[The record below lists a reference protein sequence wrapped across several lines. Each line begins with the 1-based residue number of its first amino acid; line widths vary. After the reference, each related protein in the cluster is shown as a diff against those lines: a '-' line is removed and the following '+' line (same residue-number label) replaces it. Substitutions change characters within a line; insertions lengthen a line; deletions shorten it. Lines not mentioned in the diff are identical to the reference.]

1 MVQFQV
7 DPLVEA
13 LNHFYDPMVE
23 PLDCKLFSPLHSQ
36 IEAERAPW
44 MFYHVE
50 NSFSGVE
57 FEHGTNE
64 NDAYISNFLDSI
76 LNKSDDNYSN
86 DSCSQKNSTIECEP
100 LKAMAFGK
108 DGGSC
113 SESDAEVAQVLVSRS
128 KLVTYCS
135 HILTSFHIQHC
146 SASRFIQMSHNAL

>member
-44 MFYHVE
+44 MFDHIG

-64 NDAYISNFLDSI
+64 NDVYISDFLDSI
-76 LNKSDDNYSN
+76 LKNSEDYCSDDSG
-86 DSCSQKNSTIECEP
+86 SKKNPTIESEIP
-100 LKAMAFGK
+100 KAMAFGK
-108 DGGSC
+108 GGGSC